1 MARETKAER
10 TAREAAE
17 QEAAMQQV
25 AKDWPARFVALVQEY
40 TTLPGFSLSAAAA
53 GKSPGALR
61 FRTED
66 TAMGYDTDTT
76 VSVVFDGSWDEI
88 YTMEDAERP
97 VAAYYAAKAEKERVR
112 NLKLAA
118 ASKLSPEDLKL
129 LNINPALF

>member
-10 TAREAAE
+10 NAREAAE
-17 QEAAMQQV
+17 QEAHIQ
-25 AKDWPARFVALVQEY
+25 KTISEWPARFVALVQEY
-40 TTLPGFSLSAAAA
+40 TSLPGFSISSPQE
-53 GKSPGALR
+53 KSPGALR

-66 TAMGYDTDTT
+66 TVLGYDTDAT
-76 VSVVFDGSWDEI
+76 VSVVFDGSWAEI
-88 YTMEDAERP
+88 YEMEDAERP

-112 NLKLAA
+112 QAKIAA